1 MEKIRFNKVNK
12 EISVD
17 LNSDLFMLKYRKNDF
32 QELIICFEIIDKKEY
47 IYNYFSIVNDKGVK
61 VSKEVFIENEYDG
74 SIKKCIS
81 YYKNNLYIDITDNI
95 DTYEI
100 TICKK
105 FFNVYIDTTNA
116 YLNVYIYNNDG
127 NLIKKIDEYVEFS
140 ALISLQDILFEHN

>member
-1 MEKIRFNKVNK
+1 MKKIRFNKINK

-17 LNSDLFMLKYRKNDF
+17 MRSDLFNLKYSKNDF

-47 IYNYFSIVNDKGVK
+47 IYNYFSIVNGNSIKI
-61 VSKEVFIENEYDG
+61 SKEAFIEEEYDE
-74 SIKKCIS
+74 SIKTCIS
-81 YYKNNLYIDITDNI
+81 YYKNSLYIEITDNI
-95 DTYEI
+95 DDCEI
-100 TICKK
+100 NICKK
-105 FFNVYIDTTNA
+105 VFNTFIDTTNV